1 MTGSPGQ
8 EMSRKATR
16 RHPAA
21 ASAIGAAVTL
31 AALVVAELAV
41 RVAGIEPLPWPS
53 ADRAVYAGLKIDPV
67 LGPVPRPGWSGLWF
81 GSFPIRIDSGGFR
94 ATGFEPPT
102 PPATRVAFLGD
113 SCSFGWRMDTRETY
127 VARIDAMQRRSGPP
141 RFELLNGAYP
151 GDSAVVGL
159 YRLREAILDRSARRR
174 SAKSRWGSLQGWR
187 AMTNPAG
194 NDLRC

>member
-1 MTGSPGQ
+1 
-8 EMSRKATR
+8 MSRKKTR
-16 RHPAA
+16 RHPAV
-21 ASAIGAAVTL
+21 ASAIGVAVTL
-31 AALVVAELAV
+31 AAFVVAELTV
-41 RVAGIEPLPWPS
+41 RMADIEPLPWQSP
-53 ADRAVYAGLKIDPV
+53 ARAVHAGVKIDPM

-81 GSFPIRIDSGGFR
+81 GSFPVRIDSRGFR
-94 ATGFEPPT
+94 ATGFEPPA

-113 SCSFGWRMDTRETY
+113 SCTFGWNVDTPETY

-187 AMTNPAG
+187 TMTNPAG